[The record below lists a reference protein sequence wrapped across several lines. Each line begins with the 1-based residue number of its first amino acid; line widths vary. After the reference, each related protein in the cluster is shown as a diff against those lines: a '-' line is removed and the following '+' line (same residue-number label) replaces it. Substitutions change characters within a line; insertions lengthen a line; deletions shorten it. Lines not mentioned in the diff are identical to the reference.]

1 MARDLKTYKVFLLVS
16 SIIVCLL
23 CASLP
28 AYASQPLVV
37 VESFNEDNVHL
48 DIGNIAHVTR
58 TLVIQNHIDKPVVP
72 GQISIAL
79 QKKAPQSIGPIALPF
94 TDSLMPLNVTNV
106 TARLGDGTPITDINI
121 SQTENATVI
130 RYGAWEPIDANGTMT
145 VILEYD
151 SPDIIDKGLLFN
163 TIQYPFSSS
172 NVPTDKAI
180 IQISLKDGHATYF
193 SESPKSTGAT
203 YVWEN
208 DHVDT
213 SNPWSVSMEYSV
225 LPLPLLPFSSS
236 TIFWGILLL
245 ICLAWVIWTYTRP
258 KKK

>member
-1 MARDLKTYKVFLLVS
+1 MAGNLKTYKGFLLVS

-23 CASLP
+23 LASSP
-28 AYASQPLVV
+28 AFASQPLVV
-37 VESFNEDNVHL
+37 VESFHEDNVHL
-48 DIGNIAHVTR
+48 DIGDTTHVTR

-72 GQISIAL
+72 GQITIDL
-79 QKKAPQSIGPIALPF
+79 QKKAPQTIGPIALPF
-94 TDSLMPLNVTNV
+94 TDSVKPLSVTNV

-121 SQTENATVI
+121 SQTENATII
-130 RYGAWEPIDANGTMT
+130 RYGAWAPIEANGTLT

-151 SPDIIDKGLLFN
+151 SPDIVDKGILFN
-163 TIQYPFSSS
+163 TVEYPFSSS
-172 NVPTDKAI
+172 NVPTEKAI
-180 IQISLKDGHATYF
+180 VEISMKEGHATYF

-208 DHVDT
+208 DQVDA
-213 SNPWSVSMEYSV
+213 SSPWSVSMEYSA

-245 ICLAWVIWTYTRP
+245 ICLAWVVWTYTRP
-258 KKK
+258 KSK

>member
-1 MARDLKTYKVFLLVS
+1 MC

-23 CASLP
+23 WASLP

-37 VESFNEDNVHL
+37 VESFNEDNIHL
-48 DIGNIAHVTR
+48 DIGDITHVTR

-72 GQISIAL
+72 GDITIAL
-79 QKKAPQSIGPIALPF
+79 QRKAPQSIGPIALPF
-94 TDSLMPLNVTNV
+94 TDTVKPLNVTNV

-121 SQTENATVI
+121 SQTENATII
-130 RYGAWEPIDANGTMT
+130 RYGAWAPIEANGTLT

-151 SPDIIDKGLLFN
+151 TTDIVDKGLLFN
-163 TIQYPFSSS
+163 TVEYPFSSS

-180 IQISLKDGHATYF
+180 IEMSVKNGHATYF
-193 SESPKSTGAT
+193 SEQPKSTGAT

-208 DHVDT
+208 DQVDA
-213 SNPWSVSMEYSV
+213 SSPWSVSMEYSV
-225 LPLPLLPFSSS
+225 LPMPLLPFSSGML
-236 TIFWGILLL
+236 FWGILLL
-245 ICLAWVIWTYTRP
+245 ICLAWVVWTFTRP